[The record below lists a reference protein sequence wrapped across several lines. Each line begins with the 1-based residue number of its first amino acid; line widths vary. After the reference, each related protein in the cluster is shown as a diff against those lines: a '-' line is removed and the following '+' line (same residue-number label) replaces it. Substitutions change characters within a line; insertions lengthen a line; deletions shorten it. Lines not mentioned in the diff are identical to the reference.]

1 MLKYKNTP
9 ETEEVRQARERN
21 ALNTMTH
28 QFIII
33 KVQQQK
39 KKGK

>member
-9 ETEEVRQARERN
+9 KTEEVRQARERERN
-21 ALNTMTH
+21 ALNTRTH

-33 KVQQQK
+33 RVQPLK
-39 KKGK
+39 K